1 MLKRMVDMVAA
12 RRRPSRPNGSNRTYY
27 NAPHLG
33 LDGHMDYRR
42 RIDGFEVLYPFLAE
56 RDVLDLGC
64 AEGVI
69 LDHLLPAGPASIHGV
84 DNSRHRIDAARRL
97 FTDPRLRFDVA
108 DLNDPTCFEATSF
121 AARYD
126 VVMILGVYQH
136 LLAECRGR
144 MLEQALSRCA
154 STFVLRLP
162 HRHADLDAGAVA
174 QRAGFVPQARFE
186 RPGGD
191 LQVFARASA

>member
-1 MLKRMVDMVAA
+1 MLRRMVDMVAT
-12 RRRPSRPNGSNRTYY
+12 RRRPSRPSGSNRTYY

-33 LDGHMDYRR
+33 LDGHMDYRS
-42 RIDGFEVLYPFLAE
+42 RIVGFEALYPYLAGQS
-56 RDVLDLGC
+56 VLDLGC
-64 AEGVI
+64 AEGLI

-84 DNSRHRIDAARRL
+84 DNSQHRIEAARRL

-108 DLNDPTCFEATSF
+108 DLNDPTCFQSSSF

-136 LLAECRGR
+136 LLAERR
-144 MLEQALSRCA
+144 AQMLAEALARCG
-154 STFVLRLP
+154 STFILRLP
-162 HRHADLDAGAVA
+162 RIHADLDAGAVA
-174 QRAGFVPQARFE
+174 QHAGFAPKARFE

-191 LQVFARASA
+191 LQVFARAPG